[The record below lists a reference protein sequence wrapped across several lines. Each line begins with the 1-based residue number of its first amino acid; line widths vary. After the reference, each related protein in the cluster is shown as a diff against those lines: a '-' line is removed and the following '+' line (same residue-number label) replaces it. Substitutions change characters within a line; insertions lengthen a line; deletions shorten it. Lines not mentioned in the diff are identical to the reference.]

1 MAEVHLF
8 IRTDG
13 ITLEYNDSALLM
25 FTTDNTALITD
36 LEGEGEYIRDTAIVN
51 IVDSDSKCN
60 TLVKDTRVKF
70 NSLLQGL
77 R

>member
-1 MAEVHLF
+1 MANIRLF

-36 LEGEGEYIRDTAIVN
+36 LEGEGEYIRDTAVVN

-60 TLVKDTRVKF
+60 T
-70 NSLLQGL
+70 
-77 R
+77 